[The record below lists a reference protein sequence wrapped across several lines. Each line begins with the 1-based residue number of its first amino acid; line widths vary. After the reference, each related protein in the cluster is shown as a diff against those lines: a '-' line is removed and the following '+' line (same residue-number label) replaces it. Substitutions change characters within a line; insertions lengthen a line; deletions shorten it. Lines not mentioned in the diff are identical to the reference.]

1 MAIDDERV
9 KEQEQVS
16 SNVRPFIPRT
26 AVPASKTEQGSD
38 PLAIGRNM
46 VDNDDDPGPSAA

>member
-1 MAIDDERV
+1 MAIDERV

-26 AVPASKTEQGSD
+26 SVPASKTKQGSD
-38 PLAIGRNM
+38 PLARGRNM